1 MTHAEMTT
9 LIDLLQKERDKE
21 LQIARDLRKSLSEAP
36 DGKLLVACSKGRTQ
50 FYCRTG
56 AGAGGRTY
64 LSKKK
69 PEEILKLAQKKYD
82 ILLASKCNNNVA
94 ALDNAIFLLQKF
106 SVPESAMLEIPP
118 VLQPNIRVP
127 FLSTADYVKHWL
139 ATGKKQVGRKEYPNG
154 RGQQEDWH
162 PENLI
167 YATDNGEMVRSKSEM
182 IIANLLFAMQLP
194 YQYEKPLRLNG
205 KTVFPDF
212 TILDTES
219 RTEVYFEHFGL
230 MDQEDY
236 RVAAMLKIKSYEK
249 AGFLLGKDFL
259 FSFESERVPFD
270 VDWIKKKLRDRFG
283 QEQ

>member
-64 LSKKK
+64 LSKKN
-69 PEEILKLAQKKYD
+69 PAALQLLVQKKYEEA
-82 ILLASKCNNNVA
+82 LLLISENNLNVLNDVISSLQNG
-94 ALDNAIFLLQKF
+94 LD
-106 SVPESAMLEIPP
+106 PESAMSEIP
-118 VLQPNIRVP
+118 VTLQSYIAAP
-127 FLSTADYVKHWL
+127 FSSTTDFVEQWL
-139 ATGKKQVGRKEYPNG
+139 ASGKKQMDRKAGRD
-154 RGQQEDWH
+154 GQPGDWH
-162 PENLI
+162 PENLV
-167 YATDNGEMVRSKSEM
+167 YSTDNGERVRSKSEM
-182 IIANLLFAMQLP
+182 MIANLLYAMQLP

-212 TILDTES
+212 TILDTVL

-236 RVAAMLKIKSYEK
+236 RAVALRKIKDYEK
-249 AGFLLGKDFL
+249 AGFTMGKDFL

-270 VDWIKKKLRDRFG
+270 IDWIRGKLCERFG
-283 QEQ
+283 LRK

>member
-21 LQIARDLRKSLSEAP
+21 LQTARTLRKCLSSAP
-36 DGKLLVACSKGRTQ
+36 DGKLLVACSNGRTQ

-69 PEEILKLAQKKYD
+69 PEALQLLAQKKYEEA
-82 ILLASKCNNNVA
+82 LLLISENNLTIWDDV
-94 ALDNAIFLLQKF
+94 ISSLQKGLG
-106 SVPESAMLEIPP
+106 PESAMSEVP
-118 VLQPNIRVP
+118 VTLQPYITVP
-127 FLSTADYVKHWL
+127 FSSTSDFVEQWL
-139 ATGKKQVGRKEYPNG
+139 MSGKKQMTRKESRDG
-154 RGQQEDWH
+154 HLSDWH
-162 PENLI
+162 PENLV
-167 YATDNGEMVRSKSEM
+167 YSTDNGERVRSKSEM
-182 IIANLLFAMQLP
+182 MIANLLYAMQLP
-194 YQYEKPLRLNG
+194 YQYEKPLRFNG

-236 RVAAMLKIKSYEK
+236 RTAALRKIKDYEK
-249 AGFLLGKDFL
+249 AGLTMGKDFL
-259 FSFESERVPFD
+259 FSFESEQVPFD
-270 VDWIKKKLRDRFG
+270 IDWIRKKLGERFG
-283 QEQ
+283 VE

>member
-21 LQIARDLRKSLSEAP
+21 LQIARTLRKRLSSAP
-36 DGKLLVACSKGRTQ
+36 DGKLLVACSNGRTQ

-56 AGAGGRTY
+56 SGAQSRIY
-64 LSKKK
+64 LSKKDK
-69 PEEILKLAQKKYD
+69 EKTQKLAQKKYD
-82 ILLASKCNNNVA
+82 NSLLSKCDINVV
-94 ALDNAIFLLQKF
+94 ALDNAILQLQNFLD
-106 SVPESAMLEIPP
+106 PESTLLEIPAT
-118 VLQPNIRVP
+118 LQPQISVP
-127 FLSTADYVKHWL
+127 FLSREAFVEQWL
-139 ATGKKQVGRKEYPNG
+139 ADGKRQESRNG
-154 RGQQEDWH
+154 RQGGWH

-167 YATDNGEMVRSKSEM
+167 YTTDAGERVRSKSEM
-182 IIANLLFAMQLP
+182 MIANLLLAMQLP

-212 TILDTES
+212 TILDTAS

-236 RVAAMLKIKSYEK
+236 RTAALLKMKDYEK
-249 AGFLLGKDFL
+249 AGFTMGRDFL

-270 VDWIKKKLRDRFG
+270 VDWIRGKLCERFG
-283 QEQ
+283 VER